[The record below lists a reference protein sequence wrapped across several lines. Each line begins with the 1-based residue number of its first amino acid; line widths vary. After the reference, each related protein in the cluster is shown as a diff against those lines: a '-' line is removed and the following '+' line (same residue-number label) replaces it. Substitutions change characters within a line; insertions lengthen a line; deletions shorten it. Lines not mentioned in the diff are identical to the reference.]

1 MTNPRVIGVRSV
13 ELGVPNLAKSMQ
25 FYRDVWGLTEVSA
38 EAGVVYLRG
47 TGLEHH
53 VLALREQPE
62 ARLMAVHMAAPDR
75 ANVSEVGDGVARQVV
90 FALLEWLAVRA
101 GRVQRARQQ
110 LHTWAADG
118 GCQLAYGL
126 RFGQQRRASVRGRA
140 LDVAD
145 VVDAQNRHAIQR
157 GHGLVDLEALRQVAP
172 QLVADDEDAVVTRL
186 ARETHVH

>member
-75 ANVSEVGDGVARQVV
+75 AAVEGLAKKAEAFGTKINGLSELPGQSGGGFGFRFSNPRRAANEHIVGRAS
-90 FALLEWLAVRA
+90 ALGYDSRSI
-101 GRVQRARQQ
+101 
-110 LHTWAADG
+110 AADENQP
-118 GCQLAYGL
+118 CRA
-126 RFGQQRRASVRGRA
+126 QQC
-140 LDVAD
+140 
-145 VVDAQNRHAIQR
+145 
-157 GHGLVDLEALRQVAP
+157 
-172 QLVADDEDAVVTRL
+172 DD
-186 ARETHVH
+186 